1 MNLTWYGHVKKANN
15 FSPDILQYITLGK
28 DKVAF
33 RNTLTPKIRTV
44 ERPHTYCQEDEVEML

>member
-28 DKVAF
+28 VAI